1 MFSPPPLGDWHAVQQ
16 PIHKTSEL
24 LESNTKDLPQKCGC
38 AHQQKEQNKKPSD
51 NIYFHLVALEPELS
65 LPFHLLG
72 PGYSTNQADR
82 KQPSLEQNATLQ
94 IGNGSMTANYPATP
108 WHSVTSHHVIVL
120 SLQTWPDWRLP
131 NQCFLPSKPPKKNS
145 AFTIRGN
152 QHIKRMRD
160 VGGSCD
166 IL

>member
-108 WHSVTSHHVIVL
+108 WHSVTSHPVIVSADL
-120 SLQTWPDWRLP
+120 TGPATSQSMLP
-131 NQCFLPSKPPKKNS
+131 HCPPEPPRKTL
-145 AFTIRGN
+145 TIRGK
-152 QHIKRMRD
+152 QHIRHMRD
-160 VGGSCD
+160 SGGSCD